1 MPRCNCCF
9 ALRTVQKNLASK
21 DKTLQ
26 QRHELFTLYASRCPL
41 SKHGLSPADL
51 GQNGSEKLLSCCC
64 FTISVAFRLHSTAM
78 RRLSVLVLLAL
89 VTAPAS
95 ADVFGSISNAINS
108 ATDTVSNGL
117 NTATNAVSSGVGT
130 AVNATSNGLDVAA
143 NATKQVGC
151 SLSTLP

>member
-1 MPRCNCCF
+1 
-9 ALRTVQKNLASK
+9 
-21 DKTLQ
+21 
-26 QRHELFTLYASRCPL
+26 
-41 SKHGLSPADL
+41 
-51 GQNGSEKLLSCCC
+51 
-64 FTISVAFRLHSTAM
+64 M

-95 ADVFGSISNAINS
+95 ADFFGSVSNAINS
-108 ATDTVSNGL
+108 ATNTVSNGL

-151 SLSTLP
+151 TLSPLLSGHSAQLTRPHLSHASSFAHITY